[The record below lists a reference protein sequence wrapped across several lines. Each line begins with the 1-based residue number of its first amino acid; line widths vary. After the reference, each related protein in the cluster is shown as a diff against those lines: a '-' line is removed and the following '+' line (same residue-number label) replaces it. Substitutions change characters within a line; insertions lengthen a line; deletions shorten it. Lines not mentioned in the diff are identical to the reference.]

1 MKTEEKEQK
10 SIRIEKNSLD
20 TIEKILKSER
30 DQEAIIILWNARDV
44 KNKYG
49 DEDVLPDEVQEII
62 ETLRNYNQVKKTTYR
77 VIILPT
83 LSAYEFESF
92 ADYARYAIDVLNALI
107 WGGMDKELVDKVK
120 YWKYRRKKK

>member
-62 ETLRNYNQVKKTTYR
+62 ETLRDYNQVKKTTYR

-120 YWKYRRKKK
+120 YWRFMKKK

>member
-1 MKTEEKEQK
+1 M
-10 SIRIEKNSLD
+10 
-20 TIEKILKSER
+20 
-30 DQEAIIILWNARDV
+30 WNARDV

-92 ADYARYAIDVLNALI
+92 ADYARYAIDVLNAFF
-107 WGGMDKELVDKVK
+107 WGGMDRSLIDKLK
-120 YWKYRRKKK
+120 YWRFMKKRK